1 MKMNNIDYKVIIGL
15 EIHVQLATESKLF
28 CACPNR
34 FGDEPNSNVCP
45 VCMGA
50 PGALPVMNKKAF
62 EYAVRTAIAMNCRIA
77 EFTKWDR
84 KSYYYPD
91 LPKNYQISQ
100 YDLPL
105 GENGYLEI
113 PVAENSGEM
122 KKIRI
127 RRIHLEED
135 AGKLLHEGNAGF
147 SKIDLNRTGTPL
159 MEIVT
164 EPDIASPEEARIF
177 GTELRSLV
185 RHLGVSDANMERGQ
199 MRLEPNIN
207 LIIKID
213 GKEFRTPIVE
223 IKNLGSLR
231 AIERACEYEVKRQL
245 TEWQQTGTTM
255 ETGNKSTRGWDENR
269 GATVLQR
276 EKEEAHDYRYFP
288 DPDLMPVIVTD
299 DWLERIRKD
308 VCELPVKRRV
318 RFEKEYG
325 LSSKDVATILDD
337 RATADLFEQ
346 AIALGAPVKILSNQ
360 FISFWS
366 MHANQRSVAIAE
378 LGISAERFAELAEL
392 VGRGVINATSA
403 ANIAEK
409 MLNCDDSPQKI
420 AERENL
426 LQVSDSSAI
435 EKIVDEVLAENTQA
449 LEDVLKG
456 GKKQK
461 KAFGFLMGQVMQ
473 KSRGQANP
481 KVVNELLSKK
491 LSS

>member
-1 MKMNNIDYKVIIGL
+1 MGNIEYRVIIGL

-28 CACPNR
+28 CSCPNN

-50 PGALPVMNKKAF
+50 PGSLPVMNRRAF
-62 EYAVRTAIAMNCRIA
+62 EYAVRTALAMNCKIA

-113 PVAENSGEM
+113 PFEGESEGT

-135 AGKLLHEGNAGF
+135 AGKLLHEGNTEY
-147 SKIDLNRTGTPL
+147 SRVDLNRTGTPL

-164 EPDIASPEEARIF
+164 EPDISSPVEARIF
-177 GTELRSLV
+177 GTELRTLV
-185 RHLGVSDANMERGQ
+185 RHLGVSEANMERGQ

-207 LIIKID
+207 LEITVD

-231 AIERACEYEVKRQL
+231 AIERACEYEVSRQL
-245 TEWQQTGTTM
+245 SEWQETGKTM
-255 ETGNKSTRGWDENR
+255 ESGNKSTRGWDENR
-269 GATVLQR
+269 GVTVLQR

-288 DPDLMPVIVTD
+288 DPDLMPVVVTD
-299 DWLERIRKD
+299 DWLSEIRRD
-308 VCELPVKRRV
+308 VCELPLHRRM

-325 LSSKDVATILDD
+325 LSSKDALTISDD
-337 RATADLFEQ
+337 RPTADLFEQ
-346 AIALGAPVKILSNQ
+346 AIKYGAPIKILSNQ

-366 MHANQRSVAIAE
+366 MHANNRNVTIAN
-378 LGISAERFAELAEL
+378 LGISAERFAELAKM
-392 VGRGVINATSA
+392 VGDGTINATSA

-409 MLNCDDSPQKI
+409 MLSCNDSPKAI

-435 EKIVDEVLAENTQA
+435 EKIVEEVLSENSQA
-449 LEDVLKG
+449 VEDVVSG

-481 KVVNELLSKK
+481 KIVSELLSKK
-491 LSS
+491 LNKS

>member
-1 MKMNNIDYKVIIGL
+1 MENIDYKIIIGL

-28 CACPNR
+28 CSCPNR
-34 FGDEPNSNVCP
+34 FGNEPNSNVCP

-50 PGALPVMNKKAF
+50 PGSLPVMNKKAF
-62 EYAVRTAIAMNCRIA
+62 EYSVRTAIAMNCKIA

-113 PVAENSGEM
+113 PIAEGERQT
-122 KKIRI
+122 KRIRI

-135 AGKLLHEGNAGF
+135 AGKLLHEGNEGF
-147 SKIDLNRTGTPL
+147 SQIDLNRTGTPL

-164 EPDIASPEEARIF
+164 EPDITSPQEARIF

-207 LIIKID
+207 LVITVD

-245 TEWQQTGTTM
+245 AEWQQGGKTM
-255 ETGNKSTRGWDENR
+255 ESGNKSTRGWDENR
-269 GATVLQR
+269 GITVLQR

-288 DPDLMPVIVTD
+288 DPDLMPVVVTS
-299 DWLERIRKD
+299 DWLEEIKKD
-308 VCELPVKRRV
+308 VCELPVKRRI
-318 RFEKEYG
+318 RFSEEYG
-325 LSSKDVATILDD
+325 ISERDVATILEH
-337 RATADLFEQ
+337 RGTADLFEE
-346 AIALGAPVKILSNQ
+346 AIKLGAPVKVLSNQ

-366 MHANQRSVAIAE
+366 MHANQRNVAIAD
-378 LGISAERFAELAEL
+378 LGVSAEHLAKL
-392 VGRGVINATSA
+392 AQMVGEGIINATA
-403 ANIAEK
+403 ASSIAEK
-409 MLNCDDSPQKI
+409 MLSCSDSPEVI

-426 LQVSDSSAI
+426 LQVSDSSEI
-435 EKIVDEVLAENTQA
+435 EKIVDEVLAENSQA
-449 LEDVLKG
+449 VEDVLTG

-481 KVVNELLSKK
+481 KVVNELLSQK
-491 LSS
+491 LSR

>member
-1 MKMNNIDYKVIIGL
+1 MNNINYKIIIGL

-28 CACPNR
+28 CSCPNS

-50 PGALPVMNKKAF
+50 PGTLPVMNKKAF
-62 EYAVRTAIAMNCRIA
+62 EYAVRTAAAMNCKIA

-113 PVAENSGEM
+113 PINSKTKQT

-147 SKIDLNRTGTPL
+147 SQIDLNRTGTPL

-164 EPDIASPEEARIF
+164 EPDLTSPQEAKLF
-177 GTELRSLV
+177 GSELRTLV
-185 RHLGVSDANMERGQ
+185 RHLGVSEANMEQGQ

-207 LIIKID
+207 LIITID
-213 GKEFRTPIVE
+213 DKEFRTPIVE

-231 AIERACEYEVKRQL
+231 AIEHACEYEVQRQL
-245 TEWQQTGTTM
+245 TEWQETGKTLA
-255 ETGNKSTRGWDENR
+255 TGNKSTRGWNENR
-269 GATVLQR
+269 GATILQR

-288 DPDLMPVIVTD
+288 DPDLMPVIVTN
-299 DWLERIRKD
+299 DWLNEIRKD
-308 VCELPVKRRV
+308 IPEQPAKRRI
-318 RFEKEYG
+318 RFETELG
-325 LSSKDVATILDD
+325 LSSKDAATIIDD
-337 RATADLFEQ
+337 RTTADLFEA
-346 AIALGAPVKILSNQ
+346 AIKLGAPIKVLTNQ

-366 MHANQRSVAIAE
+366 MHANQKNTTIAE
-378 LGISAERFAELAEL
+378 LGISAQRLADLAKMVETGT
-392 VGRGVINATSA
+392 VNATSA

-409 MLNCDDSPQKI
+409 MLTCDDDPQTI
-420 AERENL
+420 AQRENL
-426 LQVSDSSAI
+426 LQVSDSSEI
-435 EKIVDEVLAENTQA
+435 EKIVDEVIQQNQQA
-449 LEDVLKG
+449 VDDVLKG

-481 KVVNELLSKK
+481 KIVNELLQKK
-491 LSS
+491 LS